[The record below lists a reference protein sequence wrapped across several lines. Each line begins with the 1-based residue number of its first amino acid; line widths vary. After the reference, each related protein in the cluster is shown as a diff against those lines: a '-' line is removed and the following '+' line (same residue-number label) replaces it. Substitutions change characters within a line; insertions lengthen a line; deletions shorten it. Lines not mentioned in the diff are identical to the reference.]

1 MSEMVERREILFRS
15 ITNCKS
21 EALGLGLECYNV
33 YVRRTDGASN
43 TLRSSS
49 DDDDADSL
57 EMERKKA
64 EGRGWWWRLF
74 EAREGD
80 QFKESSTD
88 KTEKRKNEK
97 RNASPF
103 GASSGPSSSSSC
115 ITAGRS
121 VLMSRGRKGVTS
133 TSAAAAASQ
142 PPKEEEEEEE
152 EEEE

>member
-15 ITNCKS
+15 ITNCMS

-97 RNASPF
+97 KEMRRPLARPVV
-103 GASSGPSSSSSC
+103 
-115 ITAGRS
+115 R
-121 VLMSRGRKGVTS
+121 RRRHRRR
-133 TSAAAAASQ
+133 ASQ
-142 PPKEEEEEEE
+142 QVGRC
-152 EEEE
+152 